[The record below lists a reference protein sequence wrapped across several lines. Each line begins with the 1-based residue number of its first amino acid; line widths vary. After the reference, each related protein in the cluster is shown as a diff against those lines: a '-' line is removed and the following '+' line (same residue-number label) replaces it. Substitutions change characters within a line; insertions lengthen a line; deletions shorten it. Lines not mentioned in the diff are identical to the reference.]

1 MARVRPE
8 RKGYEVLIYQQ
19 HRDRLKSIQPT
30 VDAGPPRPHP
40 FSNKREQDAVR
51 NLYMIII
58 ETFVTHYIY
67 CQIILMNHVCVETRV
82 FEY

>member
-19 HRDRLKSIQPT
+19 HRDRLKTIQPT

-40 FSNKREQDAVR
+40 FSNKREQDAVSSS
-51 NLYMIII
+51 
-58 ETFVTHYIY
+58 
-67 CQIILMNHVCVETRV
+67 
-82 FEY
+82 